1 MDGDQSARRCSMSAA
16 AFGRVGLVTEEEY
29 LSLGETPERVELF
42 DGRIEVSP
50 SPTPAHQRISR
61 RIANALDGP
70 ALDRGFEVFE
80 AINVRLLRERIA
92 IPDLVVLD
100 SLGYDQLVADAQR
113 VQLVCEIISPTNAAN
128 DRVLKMRY
136 YAEAGIPFY
145 LLANPEP
152 GLTLQLFRLTAGRY
166 VLEHEAGSGL
176 TLRLIDPVEVELD
189 PDELQRR
196 PTRPAR

>member
-1 MDGDQSARRCSMSAA
+1 M
-16 AFGRVGLVTEEEY
+16 GLVTEEEY

-50 SPTPAHQRISR
+50 FAAAAHQRISR

-80 AINVRLLRERIA
+80 AINVRLRRERIA

-100 SLGYDQLVADAQR
+100 SLAYDQLVGDAHR

-128 DRVLKMRY
+128 DRVLKLRY

-152 GLTLQLFRLTAGRY
+152 ALMLQLFRLEAGRY
-166 VLEHEAGSGL
+166 VLEEDAGPGQ
-176 TLRLIDPVEVELD
+176 TLRLTDPVEVELD

-196 PTRPAR
+196 PTPRRAR

>member
-1 MDGDQSARRCSMSAA
+1 MSTA
-16 AFGRVGLVTEEEY
+16 AFGHALPVTEEEY

-50 SPTPAHQRISR
+50 SPTPAHQRSSR

-70 ALDRGFEVFE
+70 ALARGFEVFE

-92 IPDLVVLD
+92 IPDIVVLD
-100 SLGYDQLVADAQR
+100 GLGYHELVADAHR
-113 VQLVCEIISPTNAAN
+113 VQLVGEIISPANASN

-136 YAEAGIPFY
+136 YAEAGIPWY

-152 GLTLQLFRLTAGRY
+152 QLTLQIFRLVGDRY
-166 VLEHEAGSGL
+166 VLEHEEGPEQ
-176 TLRLIDPVEVELD
+176 TLRLPGPVEVELD
-189 PDELQRR
+189 PAELQRL
-196 PTRPAR
+196 PTL

>member
-1 MDGDQSARRCSMSAA
+1 MSSTAYGHA
-16 AFGRVGLVTEEEY
+16 GPVTEEEY

-100 SLGYDQLVADAQR
+100 TLGLDQLVADAQR
-113 VQLVCEIISPTNAAN
+113 VQLVCETISPTNAAN

-152 GLTLQLFRLTAGRY
+152 GLTLQLFRLAGDRY
-166 VLEHEAGSGL
+166 VFEHEAGPGL
-176 TLRLIDPVEVELD
+176 TLRLSEPVEVELD

-196 PTRPAR
+196 TTPRRPDRLG

>member
-1 MDGDQSARRCSMSAA
+1 MSAA
-16 AFGRVGLVTEEEY
+16 AFGRVRLVTEEEY
-29 LSLGETPERVELF
+29 FSLGETPERVELF

-50 SPTPAHQRISR
+50 SPSPAHQRISR
-61 RIANALDGP
+61 RLANALDGP

-100 SLGYDQLVADAQR
+100 NLGFDQLVADAHR

-128 DRVLKMRY
+128 DRVLKVRY
-136 YAEAGIPFY
+136 YADAGIPWY

-152 GLTLQLFRLTAGRY
+152 ELMLQLFSLEAGRY
-166 VLEHEAGSGL
+166 VLHEDAGPGQ
-176 TLRLIDPVEVELD
+176 TLRLTDPVEVELD
-189 PDELQRR
+189 PDDLQRR
-196 PTRPAR
+196 PTPRRGR